1 MEALHFSTHMEQCT
15 CATCGIAFALPASF
29 MGALRNNK
37 KEFFCPNGH
46 SLSFNE
52 REVDRLQR
60 EKEKLAREL
69 EIAKVERDA
78 ARKLRDENAAKAEK
92 ASTSLRR
99 LKARVGAGACPGCKR
114 SFPNLR
120 RHMESK
126 HPEMARARHDGAGS
140 TP

>member
-1 MEALHFSTHMEQCT
+1 MQALQFSTRMEQCT
-15 CATCGIAFALPASF
+15 CATCGIAFAMPASF

-60 EKEKLAREL
+60 EKERLAREL
-69 EIAKVERDA
+69 EVARVERDA

-92 ASTSLRR
+92 ASASLRR
-99 LKARVGAGACPGCKR
+99 LKARVGGGSCPCCKR
-114 SFPNLR
+114 HFPDLR

-126 HPEMARARHDGAGS
+126 HPEEAARRG
-140 TP
+140 